1 MAGPYLWLREELGP
15 AIKGALGATVG
26 WPPSPWSLENAPV
39 AGRDTLLYW
48 QGFRVRIEQGMGC
61 V

>member
-15 AIKGALGATVG
+15 AIKGSIGNHCRLALEPFGFQELACG
-26 WPPSPWSLENAPV
+26 WAGQPP
-39 AGRDTLLYW
+39 YW
-48 QGFRVRIEQGMGC
+48 QGFRVRTEQGMGC